1 MKPSKTKVFSTY
13 DTINQTW
20 NIMDMSNQ
28 CLFFGTIDE
37 LEEWLDSNKDKYEEE
52 EQLH

>member
-1 MKPSKTKVFSTY
+1 MKNNNKVQVYSTY
-13 DTINQTW
+13 DTCFQTW
-20 NIMDMSNQ
+20 NVMDMDNQ

-37 LEEWLDSNKDKYEEE
+37 LEEWLDSNQDRYE